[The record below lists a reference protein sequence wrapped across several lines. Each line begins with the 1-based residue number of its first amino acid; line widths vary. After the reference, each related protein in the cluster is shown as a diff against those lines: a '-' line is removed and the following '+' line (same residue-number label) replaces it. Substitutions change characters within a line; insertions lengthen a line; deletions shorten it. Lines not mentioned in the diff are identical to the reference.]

1 MAFILVVDDEAMLRT
16 TLRAILQRAGH
27 EVAEAEDGAKAME
40 FFRISTPD
48 LVLTDILMPNR
59 EGVETIGEMRA
70 AAPAMPIIA
79 MSGGGS
85 TRGGELF
92 LTLAAQLGATE
103 TLAKPIRQAELL
115 KAVDACLASGHRAE
129 DDRAK
134 FG

>member
-1 MAFILVVDDEAMLRT
+1 MAFILVVDDEQMLRT

-40 FFRISTPD
+40 LFRVNTPD
-48 LVLTDILMPNR
+48 LVITDIIMPNR

-70 AAPAMPIIA
+70 AAPDLPIIA

-85 TRGGELF
+85 RGGELF
-92 LTLAAQLGATE
+92 LSLAARLGATQ

-115 KAVDACLASGHRAE
+115 AAVDACLASRHRAGGG
-129 DDRAK
+129 DRVISA
-134 FG
+134 